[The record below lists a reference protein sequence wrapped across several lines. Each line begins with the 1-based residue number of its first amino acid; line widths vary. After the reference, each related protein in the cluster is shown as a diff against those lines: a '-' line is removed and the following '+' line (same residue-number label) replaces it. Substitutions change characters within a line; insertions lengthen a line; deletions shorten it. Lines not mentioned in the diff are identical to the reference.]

1 MCAWS
6 CCWCDNNNDAAPLE
20 PSGTREARP
29 VPVQTPSSSF
39 LQRNWTYTTADKANL
54 SFSPQREKQKE
65 ISRSSSSSEEEEEG
79 LEAFASTPQ
88 KRAPSAQQQRPHA
101 GRSLVERSLQRNAS
115 CVTTCNCALPY
126 YPQKASTHIQ
136 DRISPN
142 RLREVDASVAFPWNL
157 YKTENTNRIKT
168 DQKQS
173 TRTRA

>member
-1 MCAWS
+1 M
-6 CCWCDNNNDAAPLE
+6 
-20 PSGTREARP
+20 
-29 VPVQTPSSSF
+29 PVQTPSSSF

-65 ISRSSSSSEEEEEG
+65 ISRSSSSSEEEEASSSEEEEEG

-101 GRSLVERSLQRNAS
+101 GRSLVESSLQRNAS

-157 YKTENTNRIKT
+157 YKTESTNRIKT

>member
-1 MCAWS
+1 
-6 CCWCDNNNDAAPLE
+6 
-20 PSGTREARP
+20 

-65 ISRSSSSSEEEEEG
+65 ISSSSFSSDEEEEKS

-115 CVTTCNCALPY
+115 CVTICTCALPCC
-126 YPQKASTHIQ
+126 PQKASTRIQ

>member
-1 MCAWS
+1 M
-6 CCWCDNNNDAAPLE
+6 
-20 PSGTREARP
+20 
-29 VPVQTPSSSF
+29 PVQTPSSSF

-65 ISRSSSSSEEEEEG
+65 ISKSSSSSEEEEES

-136 DRISPN
+136 DRISPS
-142 RLREVDASVAFPWNL
+142 RLREVDASVVFPWNL